1 MSRFGY
7 PVAHKSYFPTIR
19 EESFDVYTG
28 QVGDIENFGYVINH
42 PVIANKDTLEPKDK
56 RMDLQQMWCDTP

>member
-28 QVGDIENFGYVINH
+28 QVDIDLSGLSVGKDSPFIVYDVFGEL
-42 PVIANKDTLEPKDK
+42 P
-56 RMDLQQMWCDTP
+56 